1 MFMRL
6 RKSPAVAVNPAPQP
20 ATDHPED
27 ALVYFSHQAD
37 TRPLRPMTAL
47 EQMYAYYTDE

>member
-6 RKSPAVAVNPAPQP
+6 RKTPATPVQPAPEK
-20 ATDHPED
+20 PED
-27 ALVYFSHQAD
+27 SLVYFSHQVD

>member
-6 RKSPAVAVNPAPQP
+6 RKTPAVAVKPAVQE
-20 ATDHPED
+20 AADKTED
-27 ALVYFSHQAD
+27 SLVYFSHQAD